1 MILRLSNPAARLA
14 MVVFAFVLAATLA
27 FFSIRNARAASQAGL
42 GTRAGYEAAARLEPD
57 NAENWYLL
65 GRYWQYT
72 LDEPNPGRA
81 INNFRRAIS
90 RNPRSADTWL
100 DLGAVYESEG
110 DFPLARDAYLQA
122 RKVYPASGTVAWR
135 YGNFLLRQGEVQPAF
150 AEIRRAV
157 YADPKRSAEAFS
169 RCWRVDPDVGAILDN
184 VIPPDRTAYLDIIIE
199 LVAAEQLDETLT
211 VWQRLVSM
219 HPRMSP
225 ADVILLTGFLL
236 QKGHFDDAHRV
247 WQETLRLSDIV
258 TGDPPGSVVWD
269 GGFESNVSGGGFAW
283 IFAPPPP
290 GTQVGLDRRQKHS
303 GKQSVRLF
311 FDGKHNTN
319 FDGICANAAVQPE
332 TTYRFSAWVRTQG
345 LTSDEGIRFRLYWF
359 SDSHASGSADSQ
371 DSRGTQPWTRVEMP
385 WTSGKDAHR
394 ARVCVMRNPSRGF
407 DPRIQGSAWIDDI
420 SLVPIGN
427 ANP

>member
-135 YGNFLLRQGEVQPAF
+135 YGNFLLRQDEVKPAF

-169 RCWRVDPDVGAILDN
+169 RCWRVDPDVQAVLDS
-184 VIPPDRTAYLDIIIE
+184 VIPPDRAAYLDVIRE
-199 LVAAEQLDETLT
+199 LVAADRLDESLT
-211 VWQRLVSM
+211 VWRRLVSF

-225 ADVILLTGFLL
+225 ADVILLTDFLL
-236 QKGHFDDAHRV
+236 QKDHFDDAHRV
-247 WQETLRLSDIV
+247 WRDALLLTDVV
-258 TGDPPGSVVWD
+258 TGDPPGSALWD
-269 GGFESNVSGGGFAW
+269 GGFESNVSGGGFSW
-283 IFAPPPP
+283 TFPVFSP
-290 GTQVGLDRRQKHS
+290 GVQAGLDRRQKHS
-303 GKQSVRLF
+303 GKQSLRLF
-311 FDGKHNTN
+311 FDGKHNPN
-319 FDGICANAAVQPE
+319 FEVYSNVEVRPE
-332 TTYRFSAWVRTQG
+332 TTYRLSAWVRTQA
-345 LTSDEGIRFRLYWF
+345 LTSDEGVRFRIYWF
-359 SDSHASGSADSQ
+359 SDSHSSGSTDSQ
-371 DSRGTQPWTRVEMP
+371 DSRGTLPWTRIEMP
-385 WTSGKDAHR
+385 WTSGKDVHR
-394 ARVCVMRNPSRGF
+394 ARLSVLRNLSRGS
-407 DPRIQGSAWIDDI
+407 DTRIQGTAWIDDI
-420 SLVPIGN
+420 SLVPVGN
-427 ANP
+427 PNP